1 MISIKKH
8 TTMKTLMQVLLVAV
22 LFTACTKEASNEFIM
37 DPANPQ
43 NDTTWATSTV
53 DDNAPVNKLIESL
66 ALPYLVDSFDIVTGG
81 VLHCDNNGQINM
93 PANCLEQPVTG
104 KVKVEYLYLK
114 TKGDMVR
121 YAKPTVSNNRL
132 LISGGAFFLKVSKDG
147 NNYQL
152 AANAKIKILY
162 TNPSPDNVMQLFY
175 GDTTV
180 NSLDGFTWQPSN
192 DSSGVTTW
200 RQEDSSGVTTGYQLL
215 SKKFGWINCDKFADT
230 SVTRTRLVDTLPVN
244 FTNKNTAVFAVFK
257 EQWSV
262 LRLYA
267 DAANKYFYADNIPVG
282 SKIILLS
289 ISKVGDD
296 FYLGS
301 KEVTVT
307 ANAIEGLEPQ
317 ITTMDNISSFI
328 DSL

>member
-1 MISIKKH
+1 MI
-8 TTMKTLMQVLLVAV
+8 MKTLMHVLLIAV
-22 LFTACTKEASNEFIM
+22 LFTACTKEASNEFVN
-37 DPANPQ
+37 DPTNPQ
-43 NDTTWATSTV
+43 NDTTWITGNV
-53 DDNAPVNKLIESL
+53 DSNAPVNTLMESL
-66 ALPYLVDSFDIVTGG
+66 ALPYLVDSFDIVSGG
-81 VLHCDNNGQINM
+81 VLHCDNNGEINI
-93 PANCLEQPVTG
+93 PANCLDQAVTG

-121 YAKPTVSNNRL
+121 NAKPAISNNRI
-132 LISGGAFFLKVSKDG
+132 LISGGAFFLKVSSGG

-152 AANAKIKILY
+152 AENAKIKILY
-162 TNPSPDNVMQLFY
+162 NNPSPDNAMRLFY
-175 GDTTV
+175 GDTSV
-180 NSLDGFTWQPSN
+180 NSMDGFTWQLAN

-200 RQEDSSGVTTGYQLL
+200 RNEDSSGVTTGYQLL

-257 EQWSV
+257 DQWSV

-267 DAANKYFYADNIPVG
+267 DAANKYFYVDNIPLG

-289 ISKVGDD
+289 ISKIGNDY
-296 FYLGS
+296 YLGS

-307 ANAIEGLEPQ
+307 TDKIEGLEPQ
-317 ITTMDNISSFI
+317 VTTKENISSFI